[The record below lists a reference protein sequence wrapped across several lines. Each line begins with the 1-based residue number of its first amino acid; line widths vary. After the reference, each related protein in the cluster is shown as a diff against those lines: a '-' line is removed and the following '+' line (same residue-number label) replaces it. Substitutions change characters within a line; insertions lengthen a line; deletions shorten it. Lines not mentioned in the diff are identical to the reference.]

1 MTRVPRIGR
10 LLDAAGALV
19 LMAGGGLVARAWIG
33 FREVQVFEPNPD
45 GPPMAALQLAD
56 RFRLIERTGV
66 ALMVIAVGV
75 FVGAWWATRWISR
88 QTSPRE

>member
-1 MTRVPRIGR
+1 
-10 LLDAAGALV
+10 
-19 LMAGGGLVARAWIG
+19 
-33 FREVQVFEPNPD
+33 
-45 GPPMAALQLAD
+45 MAALQLAD

-88 QTSPRE
+88 QTLAKRMTVASLGLSMSQQRRRTYLRLPQPHEQTPGA

>member
-33 FREVQVFEPNPD
+33 FREVQVSD

-75 FVGAWWATRWISR
+75 FVGAWWATRWSSR